1 MNGAGLE
8 MLYDPL
14 DLYVWVF
21 FLRILFHFELFNV
34 IFYWCDLFFALPRVF
49 WKENSCH
56 FCVYVALN
64 YWIHCFTI
72 ARLELTL
79 LLLTRIT
86 ISFCSFSL
94 EKSKNS
100 KSGLSWLLFFHKT
113 KSSQKCNRKPSP
125 IKELVWRCLCFL
137 SWKPKSCL
145 HPMVHIVLVTQCFS
159 FLSFWNHKFIDGL
172 CSRLP

>member
-79 LLLTRIT
+79 LLTRIK
-86 ISFCSFSL
+86 ISFRSFFL
-94 EKSKNS
+94 EKKV
-100 KSGLSWLLFFHKT
+100 KIPRVGFHDCCFSQD

-125 IKELVWRCLCFL
+125 LKELVWRCLCFL